1 MKKIIYSLAVAS
13 LLFVSCKKEA
23 EAEAVSTEATIDT
36 TAVAT
41 DATATPIA
49 PVVANAAGTNTN
61 TIMNQTP
68 STTTMT
74 QTVTP
79 QMLNQQAVQPVKVAA
94 GMNPSHGQP
103 GHRCDIAVGAPLNSA
118 PGKAAITQK
127 PQIQP
132 STVTTSSTPQF
143 TTDGKSVITTTS
155 NTAPSVVTDP
165 GMNPPHG
172 QAGHDCAVAVGAPLP
187 TK

>member
-23 EAEAVSTEATIDT
+23 EAEAVTTEATTDS

-41 DATATPIA
+41 ETTTAPAVATTTP
-49 PVVANAAGTNTN
+49 VAGAGAN
-61 TIMNQTP
+61 TILGQGNP
-68 STTTMT
+68 TTTMT

-79 QMLNQQAVQPVKVAA
+79 QMLNQQNAAPVKVAA

-118 PGKAAITQK
+118 PGKAA
-127 PQIQP
+127 
-132 STVTTSSTPQF
+132 VTPQPTQAASVPSQSIM
-143 TTDGKSVITTTS
+143 TTPPPAAA
-155 NTAPSVVTDP
+155 NVVTAP